1 MTAVG
6 ENPYGVSAVGSTGAS
21 AITVGGPQPADRNL
35 IAPGVTL
42 EAVAGATVEGN
53 LLGTDATG
61 AATLPIPGNGAYA
74 FIPSVGGTT
83 YIRGNVIAGG
93 ILIGNGSPSAFETI
107 LQGNFI
113 GTDATGTVDLGGG
126 VIDVDTTDVIVGGTG
141 PGEGNVIAYGGERLG
156 RAGRQALQDP
166 RQLLPLKR
174 WAGSLRASRHST
186 FPPGSASIFRPP
198 AQRSRGRRQRRE

>member
-1 MTAVG
+1 MINSWESGIQIWASNVGVQGCFIGTDPSGMTAVG

-53 LLGTDATG
+53 LVGTDATG
-61 AATLPIPGNGAYA
+61 AATLPIPGSGAYA

-83 YIRGNVIAGG
+83 YIRGNVVAGG
-93 ILIGNGSPSAFETI
+93 IIIGNGSPSAFETI

-113 GTDATGTVDLGGG
+113 GTDATGTVDLGGRG
-126 VIDVDTTDVIVGGTG
+126 STWIPPTSSWAARD
-141 PGEGNVIAYGGERLG
+141 
-156 RAGRQALQDP
+156 RA
-166 RQLLPLKR
+166 
-174 WAGSLRASRHST
+174 RAT
-186 FPPGSASIFRPP
+186 
-198 AQRSRGRRQRRE
+198 